1 MAAVGKITLDKSE
14 YVRQINEVKSLTVNA
29 TDEMSKGFK
38 SYGTEVNKA
47 GIAMRFVS
55 AELGGQIVSLGRAFQ
70 VLAAGKIAMIVAAIG
85 AAYTGLKKA
94 IDLTT
99 VSQEEMNQALDARI
113 QTGNKEL
120 EQLRTRQSEE
130 DGYIER
136 LKELSERELKTSEE
150 QDEAAKLTKILSDRY
165 SDLGISVNK
174 TTGEFADLETAIR
187 KLNAAQREQA
197 LEKIAEQIAM
207 LQQKSDALAKKNIG
221 GNLASSVWEFFG
233 GTSTLAKSNRE
244 EYLKKDTAGKLEYA
258 NNMVSGGAKTEESI
272 RFWAE
277 QVEALTEIK
286 NLEERMDKLKKQGA
300 ETDKEI
306 TEIAKKRTEEAT
318 RAAEK
323 ELADIERLAEAEAQ
337 REAEREKAAQK
348 ERDDYAKMLNDEEK
362 LAKANKKRLDDQR
375 IGLRFMAMNALGMNK
390 QSAVDEA
397 LFNEANARGTTV
409 AALTP
414 DVVKS
419 VTDTT
424 LQRLALQEAMQA
436 STSAEL
442 YAPRVNSLIARGG
455 SYAPVKMPKVEELQS
470 KQLSVLEK
478 TSIIANQILRNTED
492 WNTI

>member
-99 VSQEEMNQALDARI
+99 VSQKEMNQALDARI

-120 EQLRTRQSEE
+120 EQLRARQSEE

-207 LQQKSDALAKKNIG
+207 LQQKSDALAKKHIG
-221 GNLASSVWEFFG
+221 GNLVSNIYEALG
-233 GTSTLAKSNRE
+233 GTSLLAESNR
-244 EYLKKDTAGKLEYA
+244 DEYA
-258 NNMVSGGAKTEESI
+258 KATTEQKIDYAQRARDSATTEDNI

-375 IGLRFMAMNALGMNK
+375 IGIRFMAMNALGMNK

-455 SYAPVKMPKVEELQS
+455 SAAPVKMPKVEELQS